1 MTVLD
6 PDQTERVAGAPQGPR
21 RSLRPLLTRL
31 HFYAGIF
38 VAPFIVVAAV
48 SGGLY
53 AFTPQL
59 ERLVHE
65 DQLVTDS
72 RGEVLSLDDQVAA
85 AREVEPDL
93 PLLAVRPAPEEGTT
107 TRVLF
112 DDGRTEASRRLAV
125 FVDPVDGEVQ
135 GSLTSYGSSGSLPVR
150 TWIDELH
157 RSLHLGD
164 TGRLYSEL
172 AASWL
177 WVIALAGL
185 ALWWTGRR
193 TTSSRWRPDRSA
205 SGRRRTLSW
214 HGAVGTWLV
223 LGMLMLSATG
233 LTWSRLAGANVTE
246 ARAALGWTTPTIL
259 ADLAQEEG
267 TGGHAGHGAHDG
279 AHDGAE
285 AGADDSLPDG
295 PGVGFQQAWSVAEGE
310 DLVGGVEITR
320 PTSRSA
326 TYVVQEIDPGWPTQA
341 DAVSVDQ
348 AGRVVDVVRFA
359 DYPLAA
365 KLATWGIDLHM
376 GTLFGLANQ
385 VGLVALAGGI
395 VAMAAMGYRMWWQRR
410 PTRGGRRLGRPARRG
425 TWRQVHPGALAGLAV
440 VALAVGWFVPLLGL
454 SLLGFL
460 LVDAVLGLRGARDRA
475 RAPGS
480 PTQR

>member
-1 MTVLD
+1 MTLLD
-6 PDQTERVAGAPQGPR
+6 PDRPDAPVDPAR
-21 RSLRPLLTRL
+21 RPPRSLRPLLTRL
-31 HFYAGIF
+31 HFYAGIL

-48 SGGLY
+48 SGALY

-59 ERLVHE
+59 ERVVHD
-65 DQLVTDS
+65 DQLFTDS
-72 RGEVLSLDDQVAA
+72 RGELQSLDDQVAA
-85 AREVEPDL
+85 ARAVEPDL
-93 PLLAVRPAPEEGTT
+93 PLLAVRPAPEEGMT

-112 DDGRTEASRRLAV
+112 DDGRTDASRRLAV
-125 FVDPVDGEVQ
+125 FVDPVEGEVQ
-135 GSLTSYGSSGSLPVR
+135 GSLTAYGSSGSLPVR
-150 TWIDELH
+150 TWVDELH

-164 TGRLYSEL
+164 AGRLYSEL

-177 WVIALAGL
+177 GVIALAGL

-193 TTSSRWRPDRSA
+193 RTASRWRPDRGA

-246 ARAALGWTTPTIL
+246 VRAALSWTTPTIL
-259 ADLAQEEG
+259 ADLAQEESPDG
-267 TGGHAGHGAHDG
+267 HGGHGGHGATG
-279 AHDGAE
+279 E
-285 AGADDSLPDG
+285 AADDTLPDG
-295 PGVGFQQAWSVAEGE
+295 PGVGFQQAWEVAASQ

-320 PTSRSA
+320 PTTRSA
-326 TYVVQEIDPGWPTQA
+326 TYVVQEVDPGWPTQA

-348 AGRVVDVVRFA
+348 AGRVVDVVRFD

-376 GTLFGLANQ
+376 GTLFGVANQ
-385 VGLVALAGGI
+385 VALVLLAAGI

-410 PTRGGRRLGRPARRG
+410 PTRGGRRLGRLARRG
-425 TWRQVHPGALAGLAV
+425 TWRQVHPGALVLVVA

-460 LVDAVLGLRGARDRA
+460 VLDAVLGLRAGRA
-475 RAPGS
+475 TRAPGS
-480 PTQR
+480 PTPR